1 MIMIDPHAVGV
12 SAEPAQNTAG
22 GPDGIG
28 HSLNCYINSPNPT
41 IAEIFAATLA
51 FTCYHDSSVYRLI
64 LRLDMTDIA
73 DVDALLVYALS
84 KLPQGT

>member
-22 GPDGIG
+22 APDDLG
-28 HSLNCYINSPNPT
+28 HSFNCYVDSPNPT
-41 IAEIFAATLA
+41 IGEIFAAALA
-51 FTCYHDSSVYRLI
+51 YTCYHDPGVFPLI
-64 LRLDMTDIA
+64 LGLDMTDHA

-84 KLPQGT
+84 KLTQGI